1 MPLVKLAWRNLWA
14 HRSKTLV
21 IGGLLLVAIF
31 LMVVGNAFLDSAMV
45 GLRKSFVES
54 FTGEVII
61 GGKAEGTPSLFGVL
75 SGTGIEASPLVP
87 SPERIAAYLKAQPEV
102 KAFTTQVTGADQL
115 NVEGNEAGGPFVFLF
130 GIDAASYRS
139 LFDNVSLLHG
149 NDLTPG
155 QEGILLSQTQVDRMK
170 KELGASVSVGDKIL
184 LQDFGNAIRQV
195 TLRGIFQ
202 SKQSNQALELVAYV
216 DPVTLRALSGISGG
230 SSFVATD
237 AASTSLLGATQPDEL
252 FQATSIVAASS
263 KPTSSKK
270 LAQLLGTRTTASE
283 ADANVWNF
291 FIVTLNNPADAPR
304 FIEQTNAWFASQ
316 GIPAVAEDW
325 QKAAGPFAEVPL
337 MIRMV
342 FSLAVFLLTIVA
354 LIVIVNTL
362 VASIGERTSEIGT
375 MRALGAKKRFVWGL
389 LFTETLLVCVIFG
402 LAGMA
407 LASGFI
413 GFLGAVGVPA
423 SNPLL
428 QLLFGGATLHPA
440 VPLSVLVSSFVLV
453 VVVAIV
459 AHVYPVALALRV
471 QPIRAVQTRTE

>member
-1 MPLVKLAWRNLWA
+1 MPLVKLALRNLWA

-54 FTGEVII
+54 FTGDVII

-87 SPERIAAYLKAQPEV
+87 SPERIGAYLKSQPGV
-102 KAFTTQVTGADQL
+102 KGFTFQVTGADQL
-115 NVEGNEAGGPFVFLF
+115 GVSSNDAGGPFVFLF

-139 LFDNVSLLHG
+139 LFDNVTLLKG
-149 NDLTPG
+149 VDLAPG
-155 QEGILLSQTQVDRMK
+155 QEGILLSQAQVDRMK
-170 KELGASVSVGDKIL
+170 KELGALVAVGDKIL

-202 SKQSNQALELVAYV
+202 SKQTNQALELVAYV
-216 DPVTLRALSGISGG
+216 DPVTLRALAGISGG
-230 SSFVATD
+230 SASFTPD
-237 AASTSLLGATQPDEL
+237 AASTSLLAADQPDDL
-252 FQATSIVAASS
+252 FQAKTIAATAS
-263 KPTSSKK
+263 KPTSTQK
-270 LAQLLGTRTTASE
+270 LAQLLGPRTGSD

-291 FIVTLNNPADAPR
+291 LIVTLNNPADAAA
-304 FIEQTNAWFASQ
+304 FIDRTNAWFADQ
-316 GIPAVAEDW
+316 KLPAVAEDW

-337 MIRMV
+337 MIRVV

-375 MRALGAKKRFVWGL
+375 MRALGAKKGFVWSL
-389 LFTETLLVCVIFG
+389 LFTETLLVCLIFG

-413 GFLGAVGVPA
+413 GFLNLVGVPA
-423 SNPLL
+423 SNPFL
-428 QLLFGGATLHPA
+428 QLLFGGSTLHPT
-440 VPLSVLVSSFVLV
+440 VTLSALAGSFVLV
-453 VVVAIV
+453 VVVAVV
-459 AHVYPVALALRV
+459 AHAYPVALALRV